1 MVRISS
7 PRENVL
13 ILIISSKTFSHPQTK
28 GHVASFLLDC
38 TLLQVSSQ
46 SGATLK
52 TNFLGSFF
60 GQSLVFSSQYATWL
74 CPTEQ
79 KTPGSPISCESA
91 ANGVH
96 PLFNF
101 KQAVRDTSTQAPP
114 YCVSSYYL
122 PTSSF
127 HLCMSRLFLLSQCVI
142 FRHLP
147 CALGGVS
154 WSKHLQGNLNFQNC
168 TIIIARPKKCML
180 VKGLLMKCLGLL
192 TFNDPSSQ
200 ADTRLLLGPVRFPG
214 CRAPVCLSGSVLRLK
229 GR

>member
-7 PRENVL
+7 PRENMS
-13 ILIISSKTFSHPQTK
+13 ILIISTKTFSHPQTK
-28 GHVASFLLDC
+28 GHAASFLLDC
-38 TLLQVSSQ
+38 TLLQISSQ
-46 SGATLK
+46 IGA
-52 TNFLGSFF
+52 NFLGSFF
-60 GQSLVFSSQYATWL
+60 GQSMSFRPNIPLGCAGLNKITR
-74 CPTEQ
+74 
-79 KTPGSPISCESA
+79 GSPISCESA

-147 CALGGVS
+147 CAPGGVS

-180 VKGLLMKCLGLL
+180 VKGLLMKCLCLL

-214 CRAPVCLSGSVLRLK
+214 CRAPVCLFGSVLRLK

>member
-1 MVRISS
+1 MPLGCAGLNRKHRVAPSHVNLPPMV
-7 PRENVL
+7 
-13 ILIISSKTFSHPQTK
+13 
-28 GHVASFLLDC
+28 
-38 TLLQVSSQ
+38 
-46 SGATLK
+46 
-52 TNFLGSFF
+52 
-60 GQSLVFSSQYATWL
+60 
-74 CPTEQ
+74 CP
-79 KTPGSPISCESA
+79 
-91 ANGVH
+91 

-122 PTSSF
+122 PTSSTY
-127 HLCMSRLFLLSQCVI
+127 LCMSRLFLLSQCVI

-147 CALGGVS
+147 CAPRGVS

-192 TFNDPSSQ
+192 TFNDLSSQ

-214 CRAPVCLSGSVLRLK
+214 CRAPVCLFGSVSRLK
-229 GR
+229 GRWTIKSILDQK

>member
-1 MVRISS
+1 MFFR
-7 PRENVL
+7 PNMPLGCAGLNR
-13 ILIISSKTFSHPQTK
+13 KHPAAPSH
-28 GHVASFLLDC
+28 
-38 TLLQVSSQ
+38 
-46 SGATLK
+46 
-52 TNFLGSFF
+52 
-60 GQSLVFSSQYATWL
+60 
-74 CPTEQ
+74 
-79 KTPGSPISCESA
+79 
-91 ANGVH
+91 ANGVSN

-122 PTSSF
+122 PTSSTY
-127 HLCMSRLFLLSQCVI
+127 LCMSRLFLLSQCVI

-147 CALGGVS
+147 CALRGVS

-192 TFNDPSSQ
+192 TFNDLSSQ

-214 CRAPVCLSGSVLRLK
+214 CRAPVCLFGSV
-229 GR
+229 

>member
-1 MVRISS
+1 MS
-7 PRENVL
+7 
-13 ILIISSKTFSHPQTK
+13 ILIISTKTFSHPQTK
-28 GHVASFLLDC
+28 GHAASFLLDC
-38 TLLQVSSQ
+38 TLLQISSQ
-46 SGATLK
+46 FGATQKEDQLSPK
-52 TNFLGSFF
+52 HFWSIH
-60 GQSLVFSSQYATWL
+60 VFSSQYATLL
-74 CPTEQ
+74 CRTEH
-79 KTPGSPISCESA
+79 KIPGSPISCESA

-101 KQAVRDTSTQAPP
+101 KQAVRDTSTPAPP

-180 VKGLLMKCLGLL
+180 VKGLLMKCLCLL

-214 CRAPVCLSGSVLRLK
+214 CRAPVCLFGSVLRLK

>member
-1 MVRISS
+1 M
-7 PRENVL
+7 
-13 ILIISSKTFSHPQTK
+13 F
-28 GHVASFLLDC
+28 
-38 TLLQVSSQ
+38 
-46 SGATLK
+46 
-52 TNFLGSFF
+52 
-60 GQSLVFSSQYATWL
+60 FSSQYATWL
-74 CPTEQ
+74 CRTEQ

-91 ANGVH
+91 ANGAH

-114 YCVSSYYL
+114 YCMSSYYL
-122 PTSSF
+122 PTSSSC
-127 HLCMSRLFLLSQCVI
+127 LCMSLLFLLSQCVI

-147 CALGGVS
+147 CAPGGVS

-180 VKGLLMKCLGLL
+180 VKGLLMKCFGLL
-192 TFNDPSSQ
+192 TFNDLSSQ

-214 CRAPVCLSGSVLRLK
+214 CRAPVCLFGSVLRLK